1 MRSILLFRFSIR
13 GILRELSGHLFPWA
27 REEHRA
33 VEEEDISVLGYVCAI
48 IPSSITARQFCV
60 QAVS

>member
-1 MRSILLFRFSIR
+1 MRSILLFRFRIR
-13 GILRELSGHLFPWA
+13 GILRELSGHLFLWT

-33 VEEEDISVLGYVCAI
+33 VEEEDIRVLGYVCAI
-48 IPSSITARQFCV
+48 IPSSITARQFCI